1 MLPLIGSLLKPVFDI
16 IDKVVPDRQLR
27 DKIKFEI
34 AMMDYR
40 ALEQELE
47 ARAKIIATEAGS
59 AHWLTSAWRPIIMLL
74 MGAIIANNLII
85 YPYLRL
91 FWPQAPELNLTPE
104 IWSLLKLGISGYIVG
119 RSAEKCVKYWK
130 ENNKT

>member
-1 MLPLIGSLLKPVFDI
+1 MLPLIGTLLKPIFDI

-34 AMMDYR
+34 TMMDYR

-59 AHWLTSAWRPIIMLL
+59 AHWLL
-74 MGAIIANNLII
+74 NLI
-85 YPYLRL
+85 
-91 FWPQAPELNLTPE
+91 
-104 IWSLLKLGISGYIVG
+104 
-119 RSAEKCVKYWK
+119 
-130 ENNKT
+130 